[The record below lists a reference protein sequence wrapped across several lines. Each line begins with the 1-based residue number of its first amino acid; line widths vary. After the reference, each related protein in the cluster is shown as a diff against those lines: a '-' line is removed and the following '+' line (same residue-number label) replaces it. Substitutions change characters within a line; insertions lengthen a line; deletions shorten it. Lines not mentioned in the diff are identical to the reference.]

1 MKLNQ
6 TNKRLLST
14 LLPLCAA
21 TALIPM
27 GCARA
32 QTEAT
37 AAPAAK
43 MSAKT
48 IAIAPNA
55 LGYNGN
61 LLRGGSW
68 NDPQLVQAFQSL
80 EPGTIRYPAG
90 TLANYWDW
98 RRGGIDTATP
108 DLPHGWEKTNAKPYG
123 IKELKTVYGETGA
136 TPIFVLNMLTSTLDE
151 QLALLR
157 AVKEAELPVTYVE
170 LGNEYY
176 LSSKAYVAK
185 YPTAPDYAREANRW
199 TAAIKAEFPEAKVSA
214 VGAAVRPTDNAR
226 RKTWNGLLIPLL
238 KGEDAISIHVYQG
251 NGLGDTD
258 KLMEAKGLVEDDD
271 DKGKAPKPKGMWGS
285 KPSQEAQWQV
295 LNTDTGLK
303 NMLSMPFSRANEM
316 KELDLLPAGMAAW
329 ITEYNMFDRT
339 GPVRGTWAH
348 GIISAGLTLNM
359 LGDERVQLMCF
370 HDLYGPPQFAAIFG
384 GDGGFD
390 ALLTGET
397 PSATPYALTA
407 SGRSLQLVGR
417 AMKGMT
423 QMEMLEFANNP
434 KIKGRTTYNALF
446 GRAFSGPQ
454 GRSALVINFSG
465 KAFGLK
471 AGAFPDW
478 AKGAKTTMISG
489 APRSYVTGPDSLKE
503 QTVMLGDALNVPPY
517 SVVLMEAAK

>member
-1 MKLNQ
+1 MKS
-6 TNKRLLST
+6 LSFFA
-14 LLPLCAA
+14 LPLLAA
-21 TALIPM
+21 TALIPL

-37 AAPAAK
+37 AAPAPAAK
-43 MSAKT
+43 MNDKT

-68 NDPQLVQAFQSL
+68 NDPQLVKAFDSL
-80 EPGTIRYPAG
+80 EPGTLRYPAG

-123 IKELKTVYGETGA
+123 IKELKIVYQATGA
-136 TPIFVLNMLTSTLDE
+136 TPIFVLNMLTSTLEE
-151 QLALLR
+151 QMALLR
-157 AVKEAELPVTYVE
+157 AAKEAELPVDYVE

-185 YPTAPDYAREANRW
+185 YPTAQDYAREANRW
-199 TAAIKAEFPEAKVSA
+199 TAAIKAEFPDAKVSA
-214 VGAAVRPTDNAR
+214 VGAAVRPTDDKR
-226 RKTWNGLLIPLL
+226 RKTWNGLMIPLL
-238 KGEDAISIHVYQG
+238 KGEDAISLHVYQG
-251 NGLGDTD
+251 NGLGNTD
-258 KLMEAKGLVEDDD
+258 KLMEAKGLVAEDDD
-271 DKGKAPKPKGMWGS
+271 TPKPKGMWGS

-295 LNTDTGLK
+295 LGTDEGLR

-316 KELDLLPAGMAAW
+316 GELDLLPPGVSAW

-348 GIISAGLTLNM
+348 GLISAGLTLNM
-359 LGDERVQLMCF
+359 LRDERVQLMCF
-370 HDLYGPPQFAAIFG
+370 HDLYGAPQFAAIFG

-390 ALLTGET
+390 SLLTTEI
-397 PSATPYALTA
+397 PSVTPYGLTA

-423 QMEMLEFANNP
+423 QMEALEFANNP
-434 KIKGRTTYNALF
+434 EIKGRTTYNALF
-446 GRAFSGPQ
+446 GRAFSGPK
-454 GRSALVINFSG
+454 GRSALVINFSD
-465 KAFGLK
+465 KSFDLK
-471 AGAFPDW
+471 ADAFPDW
-478 AKGAKTTMISG
+478 AKGAATTMISG
-489 APRSYVTGPDSLKE
+489 DPRSYVTGPDSLQE
-503 QTVMLGDALNVPPY
+503 QTTMLGNKLSVPAY
-517 SVVLMEAAK
+517 SVVLMEVAK